1 MYFKPSRKILD
12 FLFLPLPS
20 EPVWLKI
27 CYLMSRKSALKILG
41 LYEMQCFCN
50 IQQLPYTRLFQ
61 SCWFWLSFIM
71 QLFLK
76 LSFSST
82 YLTPHVRS
90 RSERSKQW
98 VAHKQASKARA
109 VWCAIHRPKQLLYY
123 ALLLLHAARGG
134 GGASVAAARARYSA
148 STAAACTGLNLTVF
162 WQQAVREDGAF
173 TLKVLNSVSTLVI
186 CFYYES

>member
-1 MYFKPSRKILD
+1 MGADKPRPPSLKKSRPVPSFSCCLLCTRKIKGRLSLCPGGQENLVIWETLD
-12 FLFLPLPS
+12 YINHIDFGYCCCFLL
-20 EPVWLKI
+20 
-27 CYLMSRKSALKILG
+27 
-41 LYEMQCFCN
+41 
-50 IQQLPYTRLFQ
+50 
-61 SCWFWLSFIM
+61 
-71 QLFLK
+71 

-98 VAHKQASKARA
+98 VAHKQARA

-123 ALLLLHAARGG
+123 ALLLLLHAARGG
-134 GGASVAAARARYSA
+134 GGASVAAALNARAIVLA
-148 STAAACTGLNLTVF
+148 TAAACTGLNLTVF

-173 TLKVLNSVSTLVI
+173 TLKVLNSVYNSSYI